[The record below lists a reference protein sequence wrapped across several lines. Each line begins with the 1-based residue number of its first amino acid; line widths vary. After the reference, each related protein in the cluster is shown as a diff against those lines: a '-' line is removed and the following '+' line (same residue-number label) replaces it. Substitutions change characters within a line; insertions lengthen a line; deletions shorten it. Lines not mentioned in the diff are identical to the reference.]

1 MKKLS
6 ALILAVLMLM
16 SVMAGC
22 VKTPDPTTK
31 PNANVNP
38 TDPKPTDPQNPGNP
52 TDPAN
57 PTNPSEPQYEITPHP
72 EGDFVWKTSASV
84 ISTSWNPHTY
94 QTTDQSVP
102 LDYTTSGLYTFIFND
117 ELHPVEG
124 KDPYE
129 GYYIMPEMADD
140 LPIDVTAEVKANYPQ
155 FADVIPAD
163 INEGYAYK
171 IVLNPDCCW
180 DDGTPINAETYVES
194 FKRLLR
200 PELLNYRASNWYGQS
215 LSLAGAE
222 NYFNQGKSM
231 NVDNSVDGE
240 NMKYQIADLVKG
252 DDGAYYTPEGYK
264 CFFGLNTKYK
274 WMGGN
279 YGLSAYYGAGYIPA
293 EGCWDILSAQADED
307 GFVPVTD
314 ETMAALFVF
323 TNSSVWGNEPWEQL
337 GYYVSYAFTYEDNY
351 SWDNVGLI
359 ASGEY
364 ELIVVLE
371 KALAGFDLLYN
382 LSGLTSPL
390 VKIDLY
396 DSLLKSEIGAS
407 GDEVW
412 SSTYNTSAETTVS
425 YGPYK
430 MSEYQ
435 LDKSMRFVRNEKWWG
450 YHDNKHIYKDPNPD
464 DGGIYQM
471 YQTTEVYIQLVGEA
485 SVRKTMFMAGQLMGY
500 GLQAAD
506 FDELRNSE
514 RCYATPG
521 ATIFFM
527 VLNGNMDAIQ
537 ERENAEDFDKATQD
551 LEMLTNTTFHKA
563 MGMTYDKDDFAS
575 TISPSRSGALG
586 IIGDAYMYDPDTGA
600 RYRDTDQAKQVLCDF
615 YGVDVS
621 QYSSLDE
628 AVATITGYN
637 PEQAKVLFTQSFA
650 EGIEAGFITDADGD
664 GKSDQ
669 TVIIEYSMSAAADDF
684 MNKTIEYLN
693 KNLAIVL
700 QGTPFEGKVLFT
712 MSAPY
717 GDAWSDKLKSGQ
729 ADVALCGWSGSLLD
743 PFGLTDLY
751 TNPTYQYDAAWFDAT
766 KVDLTINVP
775 VNGENKD
782 VTLNLKEWSDVLNG
796 TAIVK
801 DGVTYNYGSGMVD
814 VEVRLD
820 ILAACEGAILE
831 SYNYLPMLLDGS
843 MALLTYQ
850 VFYVVEEYNPIM
862 GRGGLAYTRYN
873 YNEAEWA
880 AFVAE
885 QGGELD
891 YA

>member
-38 TDPKPTDPQNPGNP
+38 TDPKPTDPKNPGNP

-57 PTNPSEPQYEITPHP
+57 PTNPSEPQYEIIPHP

-124 KDPYE
+124 KAPYE
-129 GYYIMPEMADD
+129 GYYIMPEMADE

-171 IVLNPDCCW
+171 IVLNPDACW

-222 NYFNQGKSM
+222 NYFNQGKTTWYASSD
-231 NVDNSVDGE
+231 VFEHYSE
-240 NMKYQIADLVKG
+240 EI
-252 DDGAYYTPEGYK
+252 DDQLIFAMGPELEVG
-264 CFFGLNTKYK
+264 C
-274 WMGGN
+274 
-279 YGLSAYYGAGYIPA
+279 YIR
-293 EGCWDILSAQADED
+293 D
-307 GFVPVTD
+307 GFVGFPDSYDLAKTIEWLTANYGFPASADDVALIEGKTLAEIKAD
-314 ETMAALFVF
+314 ESLKAIWETVLGWWQ
-323 TNSSVWGNEPWEQL
+323 TEPDEEL
-337 GYYVSYAFTYEDNY
+337 HFFISCKSYEDNF
-351 SWDNVGLI
+351 SWDNVGII
-359 ASGEY
+359 ATGEY
-364 ELIVVLE
+364 ELIIVLE

-471 YQTTEVYIQLVGEA
+471 YQTTEVYIQLVSEA

-621 QYSSLDE
+621 KYASLDE

-693 KNLAIVL
+693 KNLATVL

-717 GDAWSDKLKSGQ
+717 GDAWSDKLKAGQ

-751 TNPTYQYDAAWFDAT
+751 TNPAYQYDAAWFDAT

-782 VTLNLKEWSDVLNG
+782 VTLNLKQWSDVLNG
-796 TAIVK
+796 TAIEK

-843 MALLTYQ
+843 MALLSYQ